1 MVMKLYVES
10 VSPLSSKLKCS
21 QSVRMSCPMFNS
33 RRTTTNRSMS
43 VPTQKRYT
51 RFLSLALI
59 RFPLYFKMFINTPFW
74 IWKKR
79 SIVKTN
85 RFCNTGYEIA
95 KLGFTYIYS
104 YKSVNIYP
112 SIRAISRYIIKALIN
127 ASICFFGF

>member
-21 QSVRMSCPMFNS
+21 QSVRMSCPMFSS
-33 RRTTTNRSMS
+33 RRTAMNMSRS

-59 RFPLYFKMFINTPFW
+59 RFPLYLYRFINTPFW

-85 RFCNTGYEIA
+85 RLSKQITLLFSCWIKNNTFYFFRFKESCFKYHAIW
-95 KLGFTYIYS
+95 KCLVFTI
-104 YKSVNIYP
+104 
-112 SIRAISRYIIKALIN
+112 
-127 ASICFFGF
+127 

>member
-21 QSVRMSCPMFNS
+21 QSVCMSCPMFSS
-33 RRTTTNRSMS
+33 RRTATNRSRS
-43 VPTQKRYT
+43 IPTQNRYT

-85 RFCNTGYEIA
+85 RLSIIEILNCFVEFIAYAPDRNNIFWFCWVWFN
-95 KLGFTYIYS
+95 FNS
-104 YKSVNIYP
+104 
-112 SIRAISRYIIKALIN
+112 
-127 ASICFFGF
+127 

>member
-21 QSVRMSCPMFNS
+21 QSVRMSCPMFSS
-33 RRTTTNRSMS
+33 RRTATNRSRS
-43 VPTQKRYT
+43 VLTQKRYT

-59 RFPLYFKMFINTPFW
+59 RFPLYFNMFINTPFW

-85 RFCNTGYEIA
+85 RLSKQITLLFSCWIKNNTFYFFWFKESCFKYHAIW
-95 KLGFTYIYS
+95 KCLVFTI
-104 YKSVNIYP
+104 
-112 SIRAISRYIIKALIN
+112 
-127 ASICFFGF
+127 